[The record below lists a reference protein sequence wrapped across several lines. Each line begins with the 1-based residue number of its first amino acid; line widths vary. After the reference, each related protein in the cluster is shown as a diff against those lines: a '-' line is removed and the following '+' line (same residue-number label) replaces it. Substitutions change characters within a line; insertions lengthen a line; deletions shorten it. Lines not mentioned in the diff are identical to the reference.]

1 MTRRALLA
9 PEVVQSSAMDCGPAS
24 LGCLLA
30 GFGMPVSY
38 GRLREACQTDVDGTS
53 IDTLEDVA
61 RALGLDAEQTV
72 VPVDHVLRSEAAL
85 LPALA
90 VVNQPNGLTHFV
102 VVWRAQLGWVQLMDP
117 ACGRVWMRASK
128 FLERLYLHGM
138 PVPAAD
144 WREWA
149 GSDDFL
155 NVLRSR
161 MRELGCDAA
170 GCEALI
176 QRALGDPARVATQS
190 VAGGPGG
197 PPECEAFLGGCSGSE
212 PEPLNA
218 RSLATLDAAVRMTA
232 DLIASAAVERGD
244 EAARTIAA
252 LTERA
257 LSEADPIAAKQ
268 WIPERYWSAGALPP
282 SDDPEAEP
290 MVQLHGAVLLCIR
303 GQRQPEEDDPPL
315 PPDLAH
321 ARSEAAPKPARELL
335 SLLLRDGW
343 ASVAMACVA
352 VIAAAIGVLLEA
364 AILRG
369 LVELGVELGLTRE
382 RIVAWA
388 ALVGFAMLLLLLE
401 GTLADHVLG
410 IGRRL
415 ELRLRVAFLS
425 KVPRLGPRYFHS
437 RLSSDMAERIHAM
450 HRLRELPKLGAQL
463 LLAVASLIL
472 TVAGIAWLDPGGAWF
487 AGIGA
492 VILLATSGLA
502 LPSLF
507 ERDLRFRTHGGALG
521 RVVLDALLGL
531 VPIRTHGAG
540 RALRREH
547 EQLLVEWMRAG
558 ADLLRTAV
566 AVETLQTLVGFGVVV
581 AIVARHSLAEGELG
595 AMLLLIYWALRLPAL
610 GERIAQLIRQ
620 YPGHRSRALRL
631 LEPLGAPD
639 EERVAA
645 GAEAS
650 EQPSTEPREAG
661 VRIVMDQ
668 VSVRAAGHTLLDEVS
683 LRIEPGE
690 HVAIVGRSGAGK
702 SSLVALLLGWHRAAA
717 GEVTIDGQPLDGQRI
732 AALRRQTA
740 WIDPA
745 IALWN
750 EPLLDNLLY
759 GSSSDSL
766 DRVGVTLAHAELLD
780 LVANL
785 PAGLQ
790 TPLGEG
796 GGLLSGGEGQR
807 VRLARAL
814 LRADVRLVILDEP
827 LRGLDRSR
835 RAALLERV
843 RELWPRATLLC
854 VTHDIEETLDFPR
867 VVVVDNGTIVQDGP
881 PRTLAEDRDGRYAA
895 MLAREREVHQQLWGR
910 ADWRRLQIR
919 VGRVH
924 EQEGPR

>member
-1 MTRRALLA
+1 MTRRTLLA
-9 PEVVQSSAMDCGPAS
+9 PEVVQTSAMDCGPAS

-30 GFGMPVSY
+30 GFGMPVNY

-53 IDTLEDVA
+53 IDTIEDVA
-61 RALGLDAEQTV
+61 RALGLDAEQVV
-72 VPVDHVLRSEAAL
+72 VPVDHVLRREAAL

-90 VVNQPNGLTHFV
+90 VIRLPNGLTHFV
-102 VVWRAQLGWVQLMDP
+102 VIWRMDFGWVQLMDP
-117 ACGRVWMRASK
+117 ASGRVWMRTSK
-128 FLERLYLHGM
+128 LLERLYIHGM

-149 GSDDFL
+149 GSEDFL
-155 NVLRSR
+155 GVLRSR
-161 MRELGCDAA
+161 MAELGFEPSA
-170 GCEALI
+170 CEARI
-176 QRALGDPARVATQS
+176 RRALEDERW
-190 VAGGPGG
+190 
-197 PPECEAFLGGCSGSE
+197 
-212 PEPLNA
+212 

-232 DLIASAAVERGD
+232 DLTASDAVARGG
-244 EAARTIAA
+244 EAQRTVDA
-252 LTERA
+252 LAERA
-257 LSEADPIAAKQ
+257 LAETDPMAASQ
-268 WIPERYWSAGALPP
+268 WIPPRYWSAAARPP
-282 SDDPEAEP
+282 SDDPEAEEQ
-290 MVQLHGAVLLCIR
+290 VLLHGAVLLAIR
-303 GQRQPEEDDPPL
+303 GQRQAQEDDPPL

-321 ARSEAAPKPARELL
+321 ARTEAEPKPARELFK
-335 SLLLRDGW
+335 LLLRDGW
-343 ASVAMACVA
+343 PSLALVLV
-352 VIAAAIGVLLEA
+352 VLFAAAVGVLLEA

-388 ALVGFAMLLLLLE
+388 ALVGFALLMLLLE
-401 GTLADHVLG
+401 GTLADRVLG

-450 HRLRELPKLGAQL
+450 HRLRALPKLGTEL
-463 LLAVASLIL
+463 LLAIASLIL
-472 TVAGIAWLDPGGAWF
+472 TVVGIAWLDPGGAWF
-487 AGIGA
+487 AALGA
-492 VILLATSGLA
+492 VILLATSALA
-502 LPSLF
+502 LPTLF

-531 VPIRTHGAG
+531 VPIRTHGAA

-558 ADLLRTAV
+558 ADLLRTALT
-566 AVETLQTLVGFGVVV
+566 VETLQALVGFGVVV

-639 EERVAA
+639 EERPLTAA
-645 GAEAS
+645 GPHAGHEAP
-650 EQPSTEPREAG
+650 QPTRTG
-661 VRIVMDQ
+661 VRIDVNG
-668 VSVRAAGHTLLDEVS
+668 VSVRAAGHTLLDAIEFHV
-683 LRIEPGE
+683 EPGE
-690 HVAIVGRSGAGK
+690 HLAIVGRSGAGK
-702 SSLVALLLGWHRAAA
+702 SSLVGLLLGWHRPAS
-717 GEVTIDGQPLDGQRI
+717 GEVVIDGAPLDGGRI

-740 WIDPA
+740 WVDPA

-750 EPLLDNLLY
+750 EPFLDNLLY
-759 GSSSDSL
+759 GSGSEAL
-766 DRVGVTLAHAELLD
+766 DRVGVTLGHAELLD

-835 RAALLERV
+835 RKALLERV
-843 RELWPRATLLC
+843 RELWPHATLLC

-867 VVVVDNGTIVQDGP
+867 VVVVEDGTIVQDGP
-881 PRTLAEDRDGRYAA
+881 PRTLAEDPSGRYAA
-895 MLAREREVHQQLWGR
+895 MLVREREVHQQLWRR
-910 ADWRRLQIR
+910 AGWRRLEIR
-919 VGRVH
+919 SGRIH
-924 EQEGPR
+924 EPHQEKSP

>member
-61 RALGLDAEQTV
+61 RALGLEAEQTV
-72 VPVDHVLRSEAAL
+72 VPVDHVLRSEAGL

-117 ACGRVWMRASK
+117 ACGRVWTRASK
-128 FLERLYLHGM
+128 FLEQLYLHGM

-155 NVLRSR
+155 DVLRSR

-170 GCEALI
+170 RCEALTE
-176 QRALGDPARVATQS
+176 RALADPS
-190 VAGGPGG
+190 P
-197 PPECEAFLGGCSGSE
+197 
-212 PEPLNA
+212 
-218 RSLATLDAAVRMTA
+218 RSLSTLDAAVRMTA
-232 DLIASAAVERGD
+232 DLIASAAVVRGD

-257 LSEADPIAAKQ
+257 LSEADPLAAKQ

-321 ARSEAAPKPARELL
+321 ARNEPAPKPARELL

-547 EQLLVEWMRAG
+547 EQLLVEWMRAR

-759 GSSSDSL
+759 GSSSEAL

-835 RAALLERV
+835 RAALLERT

-854 VTHDIEETLDFPR
+854 ITHDIEETLDFPR

-881 PRTLAEDRDGRYAA
+881 PRTLADEQDGHYAA

-924 EQEGPR
+924 EQEGRR

>member
-1 MTRRALLA
+1 
-9 PEVVQSSAMDCGPAS
+9 MDCGPAS

-61 RALGLDAEQTV
+61 RALGLEAEQTV
-72 VPVDHVLRSEAAL
+72 VPVDHVLRSEAGL

-128 FLERLYLHGM
+128 FLEQLYLHGM

-155 NVLRSR
+155 DVLRSR
-161 MRELGCDAA
+161 MRELGCDVAR
-170 GCEALI
+170 CRALI
-176 QRALGDPARVATQS
+176 ERALADPS
-190 VAGGPGG
+190 P
-197 PPECEAFLGGCSGSE
+197 
-212 PEPLNA
+212 

-232 DLIASAAVERGD
+232 DLIASAAVVRGD

-257 LSEADPIAAKQ
+257 LSEADPLAAKQ

-343 ASVAMACVA
+343 ASVAMACMA

-759 GSSSDSL
+759 GSSSEAL

-835 RAALLERV
+835 RAALLERT

>member
-1 MTRRALLA
+1 
-9 PEVVQSSAMDCGPAS
+9 MDCGPAA

-30 GFGMPVSY
+30 GFGMPVNY

-61 RALGLDAEQTV
+61 RALGLDAEQVV
-72 VPVDHVLRSEAAL
+72 VPIDHMLQPEAAL
-85 LPALA
+85 LPALT
-90 VVNQPNGLTHFV
+90 VVRQPNGLTHFV

-117 ACGRVWMRASK
+117 ASGRVWMRASK
-128 FLERLYLHGM
+128 LLERIYVHAM
-138 PVPAAD
+138 PVAAED

-155 NVLRSR
+155 AVLRGR
-161 MRELGCDAA
+161 IGELGGNSSGCAA
-170 GCEALI
+170 LVSEALE
-176 QRALGDPARVATQS
+176 DPS
-190 VAGGPGG
+190 W
-197 PPECEAFLGGCSGSE
+197 
-212 PEPLNA
+212 

-232 DLIASAAVERGD
+232 DLLESGALAHGD
-244 EAARTIAA
+244 EARRTIEA
-252 LTERA
+252 LSKRA
-257 LSEADPIAAKQ
+257 LAEADPSAAAQ
-268 WIPERYWSAGALPP
+268 WIPARYWSAGALPP
-282 SDDPEAEP
+282 SDDPEGESEQQ
-290 MVQLHGAVLLCIR
+290 VLLRGAVLLCVR
-303 GQRQPEEDDPPL
+303 GQREPAEDDPPL

-321 ARSEAAPKPARELL
+321 ARSEAQPRPARELL
-335 SLLLRDGW
+335 ALLLRDGW
-343 ASVAMACVA
+343 GSVALACVA
-352 VIAAAIGVLLEA
+352 VLAAGIGVLLEA

-369 LVELGVELGLTRE
+369 LVELGGELGLTRE

-388 ALVGFAMLLLLLE
+388 ALVGFALLMLLLE

-450 HRLRELPKLGAQL
+450 HRLRELPKLGTDL
-463 LLAVASLIL
+463 LLAIASLIL
-472 TVAGIAWLDPGGAWF
+472 TVIGIAWLDPGGAWF
-487 AGIGA
+487 AAIGA
-492 VILLATSGLA
+492 AILLATSALA
-502 LPSLF
+502 LPTLF
-507 ERDLRFRTHGGALG
+507 ERDLRFRTHSGALG
-521 RVVLDALLGL
+521 RLVLDGLLGL

-540 RALRREH
+540 RSLRREH

-558 ADLLRTAV
+558 ADLLRTALT
-566 AVETLQTLVGFGVVV
+566 VETLQALVGFGVVV

-610 GERIAQLIRQ
+610 GERIAQLVRQ

-639 EERVAA
+639 EERALTEVA
-645 GAEAS
+645 
-650 EQPSTEPREAG
+650 PREHQAAQAPRAG
-661 VRIVMDQ
+661 VRIEIAQ
-668 VSVRAAGHTLLDEVS
+668 VSVRAAGHTLLDGID
-683 LRIEPGE
+683 LQIAAGE
-690 HVAIVGRSGAGK
+690 HLAIVGRSGAGK
-702 SSLVALLLGWHRAAA
+702 SSLVALLLGWHRAAS
-717 GEVTIDGQPLDGQRI
+717 GEVRIDGELLDGGRI

-740 WIDPA
+740 WVDPA
-745 IALWN
+745 VALWN

-759 GSSSDSL
+759 GSSNNSSHGAL
-766 DRVGVTLAHAELLD
+766 ERVGVTLANAELLD

-790 TPLGEG
+790 TELGEG

-827 LRGLDRSR
+827 LRGLDRAR

-843 RELWPRATLLC
+843 RELWPHATLLC

-867 VVVVDNGTIVQDGP
+867 VVVIEDGTIVQDGP
-881 PRTLAEDRDGRYAA
+881 PRALAEDRAGRYAA
-895 MLAREREVHQQLWGR
+895 MLEREREVQQQLWGR
-910 ADWRRLQIR
+910 PSWRRLEIR

-924 EQEGPR
+924 EREQAQ